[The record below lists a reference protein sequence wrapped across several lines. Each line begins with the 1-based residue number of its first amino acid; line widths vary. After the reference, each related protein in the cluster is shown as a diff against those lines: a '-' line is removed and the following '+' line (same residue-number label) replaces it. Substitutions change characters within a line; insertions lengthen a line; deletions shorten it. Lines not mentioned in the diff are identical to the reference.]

1 MRSTS
6 EEAFLQI
13 GSLAAQNPTMLQQ
26 LRQELPHRFRQSPL
40 GDGPGMACD
49 LEHAY
54 REMWQTFCYETAS
67 AKFASTARND

>member
-1 MRSTS
+1 MRSSS
-6 EEAFLQI
+6 EEEFLQI

-26 LRQELPHRFRQSPL
+26 LRQELPQRFRQSPL
-40 GDGPGMACD
+40 ADGPGMARD

-54 REMWQTFCYETAS
+54 REMWQAFCYENAS